1 MRIIGLTGGIGTGK
15 STILRIMEKECGAYV
30 VETDKLAHQ
39 LMRQGE
45 MAYQR
50 ILEHFG
56 TGILDDQKEIDR
68 AKLGSL
74 VFADEKEL
82 QSLNQIVHPAVKEY
96 ILADIDSKK
105 KEGKVAFYVIEAA
118 LLIED
123 GYKEICDELWYIY
136 ADEET
141 RMERLKQ
148 NRGYSEEKCRSIFR
162 NQLSEEEFSDH
173 CDFEIDNSDDFEKT
187 KEQIQQK
194 MQRMQIDEVM

>member
-1 MRIIGLTGGIGTGK
+1 MKIIGLTGGIGTGK

-45 MAYQR
+45 IAYQR

-136 ADEET
+136 VNRAK
-141 RMERLKQ
+141 RLKRLVAG
-148 NRGYSEEKCRSIFR
+148 RGGTVEKYEKVIENQATEDFYKKNCDIVINNEESVENTANIVK
-162 NQLSEEEFSDH
+162 QLLFSP
-173 CDFEIDNSDDFEKT
+173 
-187 KEQIQQK
+187 
-194 MQRMQIDEVM
+194 R

>member
-1 MRIIGLTGGIGTGK
+1 MKIIGLTGGIGTGK
-15 STILRIMEKECGAYV
+15 STILRIMENECDAYV

-45 MAYQR
+45 TAYQR

-56 TGILDDQKEIDR
+56 AGILDDQKEIDR
-68 AKLGSL
+68 TKLGSL

-82 QSLNQIVHPAVKEY
+82 QCLNQIVHPAVKEY

-136 ADEET
+136 VNRA
-141 RMERLKQ
+141 ERLKRLVAG
-148 NRGYSEEKCRSIFR
+148 RGGTIEKYEKVIE
-162 NQLSEEEFSDH
+162 NQATEDFYKKN
-173 CDFEIDNSDDFEKT
+173 CDIVIDNEESVENTANIVKQLLFSP
-187 KEQIQQK
+187 
-194 MQRMQIDEVM
+194 R

>member
-39 LMRQGE
+39 LMKQGE

-56 TGILDDQKEIDR
+56 TGILNEHKEIDR

-74 VFADEKEL
+74 VFADENEL

-96 ILADIDSKK
+96 ILADIDC
-105 KEGKVAFYVIEAA
+105 KEKDGKVAFYVIEAA

-136 ADEET
+136 VNRE
-141 RMERLKQ
+141 ERLKRLVAG
-148 NRGYSEEKCRSIFR
+148 RGGTVEKYEKVIE
-162 NQLSEEEFSDH
+162 NQATEEFYKKN
-173 CDFEIDNSDDFEKT
+173 CDVVIRNEESVEKT
-187 KEQIQQK
+187 ANTVKQLLFSP
-194 MQRMQIDEVM
+194 R